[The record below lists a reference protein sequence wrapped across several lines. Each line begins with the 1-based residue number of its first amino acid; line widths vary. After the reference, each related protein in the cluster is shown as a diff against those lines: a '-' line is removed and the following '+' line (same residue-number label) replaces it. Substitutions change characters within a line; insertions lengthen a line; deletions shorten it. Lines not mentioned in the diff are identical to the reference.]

1 MEKITKKK
9 KAKKGLKK
17 RIGLFAI
24 GGLSLVLTICLSV
37 GATLA
42 WFAGSTH
49 ADKSLFMGG
58 PVYVEMAG
66 RGTKDGENAATWQ
79 GGSGKLD
86 ITSFER
92 GMGTVGSENGVLLPG
107 QRFALYSQ
115 ARVFSTSTTTSTGT
129 NDTVNTS
136 SGANVSN
143 TSAGGVKHQTSKGRI
158 TTTTSSVLRARFSV
172 SVEFDPTV
180 GFNNFTGTDYAK
192 NYPVQTGQYMGNN
205 ADGSGVDVNIN
216 AAEYAGLAWSE
227 ALDKEAYK
235 ASYSV
240 GEGGS
245 VTVTYPNNARRDAVK
260 DATYTADTSTA
271 LAEIKAGTK
280 KSIYS
285 WKFVSESVYK
295 AAYTAKPTTDPAF
308 DPVTEAKTAGLDTTF
323 KYVQMGAPFDGKTN
337 AAGGPSNTA
346 GGTGN
351 GFYGVWVL
359 TSNKAGDAKI
369 LKESDSFY
377 KARCNSYIQS
387 YVEQYP
393 TEYGD
398 FTERTIGEGLKALE
412 TALNQSFVNL
422 VNDSSNAIIAG
433 FLNGMTVNSN
443 GIMSYATGLTT
454 TGENPQWPGKT
465 DTTPATNKPYASW
478 LYIDPSIGNDTNT
491 SELSTSTGGWWYLVE
506 CDNGTVG
513 KYTINGTTPIETDI
527 NKINKVVDNYPTTK
541 IESGEPGEGQYII
554 DAAGNSV
561 RTNSP
566 VPTAGA
572 INRNDHDAKNG
583 ERLNAKLYEIDPTE
597 VISEVTKNGTDTVNK
612 VASYQFPFV
621 NGSAVLAGDEL
632 TNIFANAKITVQIS
646 FQAVQAFFPFTTSI
660 DGFTYKD
667 TLLGTAKAL
676 NIANAIPIF
685 NEAFDY
691 YEATGS
697 TIVSGL

>member
-58 PVYVEMAG
+58 PVYVEMTG
-66 RGTKDGENAATWQ
+66 RDGSSTNWQ
-79 GGSGKLD
+79 GGSGNLD

-92 GMGTVGSENGVLLPG
+92 GMGTVGEENGVLLPG

-115 ARVFSTSTTTSTGT
+115 ARVFSTTTTDSTTTSNVT
-129 NDTVNTS
+129 NTS
-136 SGANVSN
+136 SGANVTNTSN
-143 TSAGGVKHQTSKGRI
+143 TSGNQHRTSIGRK

-172 SVEFDPTV
+172 SVEFDPSV
-180 GFNNFTGTDYAK
+180 GFNNFTGTDYAD
-192 NYPVQTGQYMGNN
+192 NYPVQSGQYMGNN
-205 ADGSGVDVNIN
+205 ADTDGADVNIN
-216 AAEYAGLAWSE
+216 AAAYAGLKWSE
-227 ALDKEAYK
+227 ALDKEAYVFNYETSK
-235 ASYSV
+235 
-240 GEGGS
+240 
-245 VTVTYPNNARRDAVK
+245 YPANARRDGVK
-260 DATYTADTSTA
+260 DTTFTADTSTQA
-271 LAEIKAGTK
+271 TLQEIKDGTK
-280 KSIYS
+280 RSIYS
-285 WKFVSESVYK
+285 WKFVSKEVYN
-295 AAYTAKPTTDPAF
+295 AAYTAKPTTDPVY
-308 DPVTEAKTAGLDTTF
+308 DPVTEAKTTGLETTV

-337 AAGGPSNTA
+337 ASGQPSNQVV
-346 GGTGN
+346 GGKGN

-359 TSNKAGDAKI
+359 TSNGAETPKNVM
-369 LKESDSFY
+369 KESDSFY
-377 KARCNSYIQS
+377 KARCNSYIQT

-398 FTERTIGEGLKALE
+398 FTERKIGDGLKALE

-433 FLNGMTVNSN
+433 FLKGMTVNPAT
-443 GIMSYATGLTT
+443 GIMTYNAGLTT
-454 TGENPQWPGKT
+454 SGENPQWPGKIGT
-465 DTTPATNKPYASW
+465 GPEAINKPYASW

-513 KYTINGTTPIETDI
+513 KYNISGVETTDTNQINTITD
-527 NKINKVVDNYPTTK
+527 VYPTELYNESSNPNGYTIDNAGNTIRTNVQTPGTK
-541 IESGEPGEGQYII
+541 IT
-554 DAAGNSV
+554 
-561 RTNSP
+561 RTDTNTEETRSQ
-566 VPTAGA
+566 
-572 INRNDHDAKNG
+572 
-583 ERLNAKLYEIDPTE
+583 RLNAKLYEIDPTE
-597 VISEVTKNGTDTVNK
+597 EISKVTKNGDEDVMK

-632 TNIFANAKITVQIS
+632 TNVFANAKITVQIS

-697 TIVSGL
+697 TTVTGL

>member
-66 RGTKDGENAATWQ
+66 RGTTGDGSAPATWQ
-79 GGSGKLD
+79 GGSGNLD

-92 GMGTVGSENGVLLPG
+92 GMGTVGSEDGVLLPG

-115 ARVFSTSTTTSTGT
+115 ARVFSTSTTTSVGT

-172 SVEFDPTV
+172 SVEFDPSV
-180 GFNNFTGTDYAK
+180 GFNNFTGTDYSQ
-192 NYPVQTGQYMGNN
+192 NYPVQTGAYTGAYAN
-205 ADGSGVDVNIN
+205 GSGADV
-216 AAEYAGLAWSE
+216 AVEDRTAQKWSD
-227 ALDKEAYK
+227 ALGKEAYK

-240 GEGGS
+240 SEVDGS
-245 VTVTYPNNARRDAVK
+245 VTVTYPNDARRDAVK
-260 DATYTADTSTA
+260 DATFTAETSGPDLTA
-271 LAEIKAGTK
+271 IKAGTK

-285 WKFVSESVYK
+285 WKFVSESVYNTLK
-295 AAYTAKPTTDPAF
+295 TASTAAADQVDTAKNTGLATTY
-308 DPVTEAKTAGLDTTF
+308 
-323 KYVQMGAPFDGKTN
+323 KYVQMGAPFDGTVN
-337 AAGGPSNTA
+337 ASGQPSNKVE

-359 TSNKAGDAKI
+359 TNNGTNMV

-377 KARCNSYIQS
+377 KSRCNNYIQS

-398 FTERTIGEGLKALE
+398 FTERTIGDGLKALE

-433 FLNGMTVNSN
+433 YLNGMTVDEDT
-443 GIMSYATGLTT
+443 GIMSYVTT
-454 TGENPQWPGKT
+454 TPH
-465 DTTPATNKPYASW
+465 ATSASW
-478 LYIDPSIGNDTNT
+478 LYIDPTIGNDTNT
-491 SELSTSTGGWWYLVE
+491 NELSTSTGGWWYLVE
-506 CDNGTVG
+506 SDNGTVG
-513 KYTINGTTPIETDI
+513 NYTISGTKTTDSNLI
-527 NKINKVVDNYPTTK
+527 TKTVDKYPTTK
-541 IESGEPGEGQYII
+541 IDSGTPQDGEYII
-554 DAAGNSV
+554 DNAGNAI
-561 RTNSP
+561 RTNDIQKTP
-566 VPTAGA
+566 GA
-572 INRNDHDAKNG
+572 INRTDHAATNA
-583 ERLNAKLYEIDPTE
+583 ERLNAKLLEIDPTE
-597 VISEVTKNGTDTVNK
+597 VISTVTTNGDDTVSK

-660 DGFTYKD
+660 DGLTYKD

-676 NIANAIPIF
+676 NIGNAIPIF

-697 TIVSGL
+697 TTVSGL